1 MAKKTAKPNYTEE
14 QLKEIK
20 LLQASAEMYEK
31 TKAEMKKRN
40 ALTEMKK
47 VEEMQGEIYAQ
58 LSSIDVNVV
67 ESIKEETER
76 NMKTQQDVKINTAPT
91 QSVFDTIKELKS
103 EKPKT
108 TSSKVFVEPSNNGE
122 GNVQYDVITLPSKG
136 EAYEQKYGKL
146 SVAYLT
152 AYDENFITSPN
163 LYRDGLIID
172 FLLKNKILNKEVDVD
187 ELLTGDV
194 DAIVLFLRATS
205 YGTDFPIS
213 VRDPQ
218 TGELIQTTVDLSTLK
233 LKDFNL
239 KADENGH
246 FSFTLPM
253 SGDVIKFRYLTRKDE
268 RDLALIRKMESK
280 NTNASLLSRN
290 LYETKEIIS
299 DDEDLTTGERT
310 ELENAVSKLEEYR
323 KKLSVNNEVGYSKM
337 ITNRMEMSIM
347 AVNGN
352 YDRKYIH
359 NYINNMRAKDSL
371 ELRKYINDNEP
382 GVDFNITVERP
393 QSLGGGSFATFLEWG
408 DDVFLNIA

>member
-58 LSSIDVNVV
+58 LSNIDVNVV

-108 TSSKVFVEPSNNGE
+108 TPSKVFVEPSNNGE

-290 LYETKEIIS
+290 LYETKEIIN

>member
-58 LSSIDVNVV
+58 LSNIDVNVV

-108 TSSKVFVEPSNNGE
+108 TPSKVFVEPSNNGE
-122 GNVQYDVITLPSKG
+122 GSVQYDVITLPSKG

>member
-58 LSSIDVNVV
+58 LSNIDVNVV